1 MRLKQD
7 QVFYGPL
14 HPEGEVLENVRVLD
28 FSRVLSGPFCTRML
42 SDLGADIIKVETL
55 NGDPMRKYPPFKG
68 RYGYYFSQFNVGKKG
83 LCVNLGHA
91 KGVDLIKKLVAKS
104 DVVLENFRPGL
115 LAEMGLGH
123 PVLREVNPGIIYCAI
138 SGFGQEGP
146 DAKRL
151 AYADIIQAFGGMD
164 HAAANMIG
172 GTGNPPGFPFS
183 FADTY
188 ASFNAAIAILAA
200 LYHRRLTGEGQVIDI
215 SMLDCVL
222 AANDTTIQKYVF
234 SDGLMETPG
243 WAFRPPIKMK
253 DGHMAV
259 SFALAF
265 ERMVKAIGRPELL
278 DDELFATI
286 EARMKHFD
294 IFMEIVREW
303 AADLTVGEA
312 AKIFDLYDIPYAKVN
327 KAEEVVNHPTVH
339 YRNMLPP
346 VHLPGVGAVP
356 IVNTPFKFNGCARG
370 PQGPPPLLGEHNEA
384 ILREILGMSSHE
396 LEELALEGVISTEAT

>member
-1 MRLKQD
+1 MLK
-7 QVFYGPL
+7 
-14 HPEGEVLENVRVLD
+14 NVRVVD

-68 RYGYYFSQFNVGKKG
+68 PYAYYFSQFNVGKKS
-83 LCVNLGHA
+83 LCVDLRRA
-91 KGVDLIKKLVAKS
+91 KGVDLVKKLAAKC

-115 LAEMGLGH
+115 LAEMGLGYS
-123 PVLREVNPGIIYCAI
+123 VLKEINPGIIYCAI

-151 AYADIIQAFGGMD
+151 AYTDIVQAFGGMD
-164 HAAANMIG
+164 HAAATMIG
-172 GTGNPPGFPFS
+172 ATGDPPGFPFS

-200 LYHRRLTGEGQVIDI
+200 LYNRQLTGEGQVIDI

-222 AANDTTIQKYVF
+222 SANDTTIQKYIF
-234 SDGLMETPG
+234 SDGRMENPG

-253 DGHMAV
+253 DGYMAV

-278 DDELFATI
+278 HDELFETI

-294 IFMEIVREW
+294 IFMEVVREW
-303 AADLTVGEA
+303 AMDITIEEA
-312 AKIFDLYDIPYAKVN
+312 SKIFDLHEIPYAKVN
-327 KAEEVVNHPTVH
+327 RAEEIVNHPTLR

-346 VHLPGVGAVP
+346 VYLPGVGAVP
-356 IVNTPFKFNGCARG
+356 IVNTPFKFNGRACG
-370 PQGPPPLLGEHNEA
+370 PQSPPPLLGEHNETV
-384 ILREILGMSSHE
+384 LREILGLSARE
-396 LEELALEGVISTEAT
+396 IQYLTQEGVISAEAPQTPPGGCEEIPS